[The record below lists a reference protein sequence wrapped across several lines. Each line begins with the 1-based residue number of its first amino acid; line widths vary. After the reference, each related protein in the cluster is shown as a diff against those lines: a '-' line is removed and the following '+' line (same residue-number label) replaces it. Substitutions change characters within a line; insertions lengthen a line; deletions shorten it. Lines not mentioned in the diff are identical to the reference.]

1 MAKKASPKKL
11 LRKRKRAGVPTSAYS
26 AASFGVAL
34 KQITADANA
43 IVQEIVDHMT
53 MVASL
58 LGKSFT
64 PGALDEW
71 RGKLVGSV
79 KDKLTGG
86 GNWNNDKSKV
96 LEVARDMTAISML
109 LSGNAAMISKA
120 RVHAAFRACKDHAKC
135 PVPGGSGA
143 WCNFDI

>member
-1 MAKKASPKKL
+1 MAKKTPLKKA
-11 LRKRKRAGVPTSAYS
+11 RKRKRAHIPTSAYS
-26 AASFGVAL
+26 AASFGVAM

-43 IVQEIVDHMT
+43 IVQEIIDHMT
-53 MVASL
+53 LVAAL
-58 LGKSFT
+58 LGKEFT

-71 RGKLVGSV
+71 RGLLVEAV
-79 KDKLTGG
+79 KGKLTGG

-96 LEVARDMTAISML
+96 LDVARDMTVISVL
-109 LSGNAAMISKA
+109 LSGNAAMISKP

-135 PVPGGSGA
+135 PAPGGSGA